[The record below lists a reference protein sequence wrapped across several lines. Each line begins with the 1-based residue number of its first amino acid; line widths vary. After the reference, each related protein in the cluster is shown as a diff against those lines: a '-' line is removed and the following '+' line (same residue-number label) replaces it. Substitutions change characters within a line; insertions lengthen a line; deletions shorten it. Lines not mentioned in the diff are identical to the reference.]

1 MLWSTTHRGRA
12 VLVAASLVLIVG
24 VVYVAKIAPKMPDF
38 EVYQR
43 AGTRALAAE
52 PLYRPDDGHYQL
64 KYLPAFAVLMIPVGL
79 VDGAAARGAWFVVS
93 LGSLILLVA
102 VSLRLCADKRKATW
116 LLATITVAL
125 MAKFYAR
132 ELVLGQVNAPFAA
145 AVGGAMLAMRARRE
159 WLGAGLIVLAIVLKP
174 YGVILLPW
182 VVARRNWR
190 SITGLALGL
199 SAMIWL
205 PLLRY
210 SPGETIALHAQWW
223 ATVRDSTAANLANPD
238 NISWLAMLTRWFGD
252 GAAAEARTVW
262 SITLVALGVTL
273 AWVWRWRDRVAFP
286 EWLEASLLLLLIP
299 VLSPQ
304 GWDYVL
310 LVATPA
316 IVCLVNYEQAL
327 PVGLRALTWVAL
339 ALMGLTFYDV
349 MGREAYRTFL
359 MMSGITLSAAVLIA
373 ALVELRRAG
382 AA

>member
-12 VLVAASLVLIVG
+12 VLVAASIVLIV
-24 VVYVAKIAPKMPDF
+24 VLVYVAKIAPKMPDF

-52 PLYRPDDGHYQL
+52 PLYRTEDGHYQL
-64 KYLPAFAVLMIPVGL
+64 KYLPAFAVLMIPVAL
-79 VDGAAARGAWFVVS
+79 ADGSAARGAWFVMS

-102 VSLRLCADKRKATW
+102 ASLRLCADKRKTTW

-145 AVGGAMLAMRARRE
+145 AVAGAMLAMRARRE

-174 YGVILLPW
+174 YGVILVPW

-190 SITGLALGL
+190 SITGLAAGL

-205 PLLRY
+205 PMVRY
-210 SPGETIALHAQWW
+210 SPGETVALHAQWW

-238 NISWLAMLTRWFGD
+238 NISWLAMVTRWFGD
-252 GAAAEARTVW
+252 GAADARTLW
-262 SITLVALGVTL
+262 SIPLVALGVTL
-273 AWVWRWRDRVAFP
+273 AWVWRWRDRVSFP

-310 LVATPA
+310 LLATPA
-316 IVCLVNYEQAL
+316 IVCLVNYERAL
-327 PVGLRALTWVAL
+327 PVTLRGLTWVAL
-339 ALMGLTFYDV
+339 VLTGLTFYDV
-349 MGREAYRTFL
+349 MGREAYHAFL
-359 MMSGITLSAAVLIA
+359 GMSGLTLSTFVLA
-373 ALVELRRAG
+373 GALVELRRRGLA
-382 AA
+382 